1 MFFSHINNRGFIFL
15 AFFLLASC
23 SHQSSFSESKM
34 SNAEVTEILNDGC
47 TIKRDERQR
56 YKVFGK
62 RYRTLRSSKGYKKR
76 GVASWYGSQFNGK
89 DTACGEKYDM
99 YKYTAAHKTLPLPSY
114 VRVKNLKNGK
124 SVIVKVNDRGPFVD
138 NRIIDLSYAAAK
150 KIDML
155 TEGTAVVRI
164 RGVSEEQ
171 AAQSFK
177 NNTRSIFSRSIFEK
191 IVSRNKKKILIQIG
205 AFTEERGARDL
216 KKIVT
221 NIGVESVFINKA
233 RSGTKIFYR
242 VRVGPIQTAQSYED
256 TINKLTSLNL
266 DINIISQ

>member
-1 MFFSHINNRGFIFL
+1 MAI
-15 AFFLLASC
+15 FLLASC
-23 SHQSSFSESKM
+23 SLQSSFSESKM
-34 SNAEVTEILNDGC
+34 SNKEITTILNDGC
-47 TIKRDERQR
+47 TIKRNKRER

-62 RYRTLRSSKGYKKR
+62 RYRTLSSSEGYKKR
-76 GVASWYGSQFNGK
+76 GVASWYGAKFNGN

-114 VRVKNLKNGK
+114 VSVKNLSNGK
-124 SVIVKVNDRGPFVD
+124 SVIVKINDRGPFVD

>member
-1 MFFSHINNRGFIFL
+1 
-15 AFFLLASC
+15 
-23 SHQSSFSESKM
+23 
-34 SNAEVTEILNDGC
+34 
-47 TIKRDERQR
+47 
-56 YKVFGK
+56 
-62 RYRTLRSSKGYKKR
+62 
-76 GVASWYGSQFNGK
+76 
-89 DTACGEKYDM
+89 
-99 YKYTAAHKTLPLPSY
+99 
-114 VRVKNLKNGK
+114 
-124 SVIVKVNDRGPFVD
+124 
-138 NRIIDLSYAAAK
+138 
-150 KIDML
+150 ML

-205 AFTEERGARDL
+205 AFTEERGAREL

-221 NIGVESVFINKA
+221 NIGVKYVFINKT

-242 VRVGPIQTAQSYED
+242 VRDGPIQTAQSYED

-266 DINIISQ
+266 DINIISE